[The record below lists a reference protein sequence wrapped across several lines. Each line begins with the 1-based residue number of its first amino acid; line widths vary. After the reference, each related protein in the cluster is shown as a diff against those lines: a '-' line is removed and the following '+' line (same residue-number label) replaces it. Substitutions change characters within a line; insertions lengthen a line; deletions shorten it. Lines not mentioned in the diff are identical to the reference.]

1 MINKDKGESTYPDHL
16 IDPLQKGRDWC
27 LAYAKA
33 AWKDYNQ
40 HGEHSFHNNRGGYVK
55 IKDYAQGNQS
65 INKYK
70 NLMNVSDADNDTW
83 LAIDW
88 SVLPV
93 VPKFRRIALGK
104 LSKTEYNISVTPIDG
119 LAQSQKEDYF
129 NKLKA
134 KMDLRNM
141 ASQQMPGIEKMR
153 VTNQRMM
160 KS

>member
-70 NLMNVSDADNDTW
+70 QLLNVDDADNESW
-83 LAIDW
+83 FAIDW
-88 SVLPV
+88 SVLPI
-93 VPKFRRIALGK
+93 VPKFRRIAFYLFINNPRSINRYDVIK
-104 LSKTEYNISVTPIDG
+104 
-119 LAQSQKEDYF
+119 
-129 NKLKA
+129 
-134 KMDLRNM
+134 
-141 ASQQMPGIEKMR
+141 
-153 VTNQRMM
+153 
-160 KS
+160 